1 MSGDVPVDQELERR
15 ATGYAASGTSNTR
28 CMEKNEARSFFTRC
42 TGLLK
47 NLNYASRDAQEY
59 TAYQA
64 QIDERVHTL
73 SRAPVATAG

>member
-28 CMEKNEARSFFTRC
+28 CMEKHEVRSFFTRC

-47 NLNYASRDAQEY
+47 NLNYASRDSQEY

-73 SRAPVATAG
+73 GRAPVATAG

>member
-1 MSGDVPVDQELERR
+1 
-15 ATGYAASGTSNTR
+15 
-28 CMEKNEARSFFTRC
+28 MEKHEVRSFFTRC

-47 NLNYASRDAQEY
+47 NLNYASRDSQEY

-73 SRAPVATAG
+73 GRAPVATAG

>member
-1 MSGDVPVDQELERR
+1 MDQELERR
-15 ATGYAASGTSNTR
+15 ATGCVASGTNNAR